1 MNRYLFF
8 TFIFTTL
15 FSQKY
20 DNKKI
25 ELGNRGN
32 YYKVWIYFKDKIDNK
47 TVNVTQKAN
56 DRRLRNNVESNR
68 TIWNDIYVSEE
79 YKNEIIHLGFKIE
92 KESRWLNAI
101 SIKCQKI
108 DLKTISSLPFVKKIE
123 PVFIQKKKLPLIDN
137 SQYRLN
143 EIRNYDYGSSEIQM
157 TQINC
162 IEAHNQGFY
171 GQGTRVLYLDT
182 GFDLSHES
190 FDSLNLIAQYD
201 FINDDENTANENQQE
216 VDDSQDNHGTLCLS
230 VLAGYKEGSLIGP
243 AFKSE
248 FLLAKTEIVADEIQ
262 LEEDNYVAGL
272 EWGEVNGADISCS
285 SLGYTDWYEYEDMDG
300 NTAVTTIAVDI
311 ASSLG
316 VLCVTSAGNS
326 GSDEW
331 NYIVAPADADSVI
344 SVGAVTNQGLIAS
357 FSSRGPTYD
366 GRIKPEVCAMGVG
379 TFCARSNTISEYR
392 TASGTSLSAPL
403 VGGAAAVILSAHN
416 NWSAMQIREAL
427 LNTALNSSNPD
438 TNYGYGIINV
448 MEAINYQTEMGIV
461 NEEINANKFQVVK
474 TYPNPFNPSIK
485 IDIDIFQS
493 QNLKIDIFN
502 IEGQFIENLYNGFID
517 NPQLKLYWYP
527 KNISNG
533 VYLIRLLNQSNQVF
547 HKVTYIK

>member
-1 MNRYLFF
+1 MNRYLSLIFF
-8 TFIFTTL
+8 ITIL
-15 FSQKY
+15 FSKKY
-20 DNKKI
+20 DDKKI

-32 YYKVWIYFKDKIDNK
+32 FYKVWIYFKDKIDNK
-47 TVNVTQKAN
+47 TVNITQKAN
-56 DRRLRNNVESNR
+56 DRRSRNNVESNK
-68 TIWNDIYVSEE
+68 IGWNDIYVSSK
-79 YKNEIIHLGFKIE
+79 YKNEITNLGFKIQN
-92 KESRWLNAI
+92 ESRWLNAI
-101 SIKCQKI
+101 SIKCQKL
-108 DLKTISSLPFVKKIE
+108 DLQTISSLPFVKKIE
-123 PVFIQKKKLPLIDN
+123 PVLLRKKKLPSIDN
-137 SQYRLN
+137 SYQRLN
-143 EIRNYDYGSSEIQM
+143 RIRNYDYGGSEVQM
-157 TQINC
+157 DQINC
-162 IEAHNQGFY
+162 IEAHNQGYY
-171 GQGTRVLYLDT
+171 GQGARILYLDT
-182 GFDLSHES
+182 GFDLTHES

-201 FINDDENTANENQQE
+201 FINDDELTSNENEQE
-216 VDDSQDNHGTLCLS
+216 VDDAQDNHGTLCLS

-262 LEEDNYVAGL
+262 AEEDNYVAGL

-344 SVGAVTNQGLIAS
+344 SVGAVTNQGIIAS

-403 VGGAAAVILSAHN
+403 VGGAAAVIFSAHN
-416 NWSAMQIREAL
+416 SWSAMQIREAL
-427 LNTALNSSNPD
+427 MSTALSSSNPD

-448 MEAINYQTEMGIV
+448 LDAINYQNEMGLENKNNNV
-461 NEEINANKFQVVK
+461 NVFNVVK

-485 IDIDIFQS
+485 IDIDTFQS

-502 IEGQFIENLYNGFID
+502 IQGKFIENIHDGFVD
-517 NPQLKLYWYP
+517 DTQLKFQWFP
-527 KNISNG
+527 NNITTG
-533 VYLIRLLNQSNQVF
+533 IYLIRLSSQSGQTL
-547 HKVTYIK
+547 HKISYIK

>member
-1 MNRYLFF
+1 MNRYLSII
-8 TFIFTTL
+8 FIITIL

-20 DNKKI
+20 DDKRI

-32 YYKVWIYFKDKIDNK
+32 FYKVWIYFKDKIDNES
-47 TVNVTQKAN
+47 VNLTQKAN
-56 DRRLRNNVESNR
+56 DRRLRNNIKSNK
-68 TIWNDIYVSEE
+68 IGWNDIYVSEK

-101 SIKCQKI
+101 SIKCNNL
-108 DLKTISSLPFVKKIE
+108 DLQTISSLPFVKKIE
-123 PVFIQKKKLPLIDN
+123 PVLIQKKKLPLIDN
-137 SQYRLN
+137 SHQRLN
-143 EIRNYDYGSSEIQM
+143 EVRNYDYGSSEIQM
-157 TQINC
+157 AQINC

-272 EWGEVNGADISCS
+272 EWGEINGADISCS

-300 NTAVTTIAVDI
+300 NTAVTTVAIDI

-316 VLCVTSAGNS
+316 VLCITSAGNS

-357 FSSRGPTYD
+357 FSSHGPTYD

-403 VGGAAAVILSAHN
+403 VGGAAAVVLSAHN

-427 LNTALNSSNPD
+427 MNTALNSSNPD

-448 MEAINYQTEMGIV
+448 IDAINYQTEMNIK
-461 NEEINANKFQVVK
+461 NKNITINQFKVVK

-485 IDIDIFQS
+485 IDIDTFRS

-502 IEGQFIENLYNGFID
+502 IEGKFIENIYNGLVD
-517 NPQLKLYWYP
+517 NAQLNLQWFP
-527 KNISNG
+527 NNINTG
-533 VYLIRLLNQSNQVF
+533 VYIIRFSNQRAQAF
-547 HKVTYIK
+547 HKVSYIK

>member
-1 MNRYLFF
+1 MNKYLLPLLLL
-8 TFIFTTL
+8 TAL
-15 FSQKY
+15 SSQKY
-20 DNKKI
+20 NLEKI
-25 ELGNRGN
+25 EYGNRTDH
-32 YYKVWIYFKDKIDNK
+32 YRIWIYFKDKIDNNS
-47 TVNVTQKAN
+47 VDLSQKAM
-56 DRRLRNNVESNR
+56 DRRLRNSVDPEKSK
-68 TIWNDIYVSEE
+68 WKDIYVSEA
-79 YKNEIIHLGFKIE
+79 YKKKVIDLGYEIE
-92 KESRWLNAI
+92 NESRWLNAI
-101 SIKCQKI
+101 SVKCQKS
-108 DLKTISSLPFVKKIE
+108 DLDIILTLPFVSKIE
-123 PVFIQKKKLPLIDN
+123 PVIMQKKKIPSIDEYSYQTIN
-137 SQYRLN
+137 G
-143 EIRNYDYGSSEIQM
+143 RNYDYGGSEVQM
-157 TQINC
+157 DQINC

-171 GQGTRVLYLDT
+171 GQGARILYLDT
-182 GFDLSHES
+182 GFDLTHES

-201 FINDDENTANENQQE
+201 FINDDELTSNENEQE
-216 VDDSQDNHGTLCLS
+216 VDDAQDNHGTLCLS

-262 LEEDNYVAGL
+262 AEEDNYVAGL

-344 SVGAVTNQGLIAS
+344 SVGAVTNQGIIAS

-403 VGGAAAVILSAHN
+403 VGGAAAVIFSAHN
-416 NWSAMQIREAL
+416 SWSAMQIREAL
-427 LNTALNSSNPD
+427 MSTALSSSNPD

-448 MEAINYQTEMGIV
+448 LDAINYQNEMGLENKNNNV
-461 NEEINANKFQVVK
+461 NVFNVVK

-485 IDIDIFQS
+485 IDIDTFQS

-502 IEGQFIENLYNGFID
+502 IQGKFIENIHDGFVD
-517 NPQLKLYWYP
+517 DTQLKFQWFP
-527 KNISNG
+527 NNITTG
-533 VYLIRLLNQSNQVF
+533 IYLIRLSSQSGQTL
-547 HKVTYIK
+547 HKISYIK